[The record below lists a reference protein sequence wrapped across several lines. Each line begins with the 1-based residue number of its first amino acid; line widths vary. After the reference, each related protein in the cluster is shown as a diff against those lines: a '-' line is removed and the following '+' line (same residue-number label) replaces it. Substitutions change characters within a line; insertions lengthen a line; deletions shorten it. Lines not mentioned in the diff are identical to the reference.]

1 MIVKHKYLVLFIIT
15 CVVTIIV
22 ISTWYSNKISRFE
35 GQIGDQKE
43 RVDSLKSE
51 LLWLTQLSDMDYN
64 FISGEYEVA
73 KTEYQNILNSLPNL
87 HHLKTS
93 VDLRLSRISS
103 IENATKS
110 DATIKDIETMQL
122 ALRQRDEI
130 IELLNNTMDSLNT
143 EHKNEHNQ
151 LALQIKEQETE
162 LTQRLNEIHRKEKIQ
177 VISFKSQK
185 GKLIHYL
192 GEVKDGKANGGGVG
206 IWSTGSMYKG
216 EWKENLRHGQGKYQW
231 ADGDVYE
238 GTYINDI
245 REGEGVYHWASG
257 EHYDG
262 EWSDDKRNG
271 FGKLFDKDNN
281 LTYKG
286 QWRNDKIVE

>member
-93 VDLRLSRISS
+93 VDLRLARISS